1 MSKQITIDGFNGTGK
16 TTLARSL
23 AQKLDYTHISTGII
37 FRSLSYCMLKN
48 KVDIKDIEKIS
59 QTFENM
65 RLILPDNR
73 CKSVIINGSDIT
85 NKIMDMEYAIF
96 ASKISNNEL
105 LQSMVRDFIRQYAKD
120 KNIVIDGRDTGRLL
134 FPNAKLKFALI
145 ADTKTRAERRMKQN
159 NKSKNTLDE
168 VINQINEIDRKLI
181 EANCIPPTDAIIID
195 TTSLKP
201 EEVLEKVL
209 RICRERENARR
220 IIEEEFM
227 R

>member
-1 MSKQITIDGFNGTGK
+1 
-16 TTLARSL
+16 
-23 AQKLDYTHISTGII
+23 
-37 FRSLSYCMLKN
+37 MLKN

-73 CKSVIINGSDIT
+73 CKSVIVNGSDIT

>member
-23 AQKLDYTHISTGII
+23 AQKLDYTYISTGII

-73 CKSVIINGSDIT
+73 CKSVIVNGSDIT
-85 NKIMDMEYAIF
+85 NQIMDMEYAIF